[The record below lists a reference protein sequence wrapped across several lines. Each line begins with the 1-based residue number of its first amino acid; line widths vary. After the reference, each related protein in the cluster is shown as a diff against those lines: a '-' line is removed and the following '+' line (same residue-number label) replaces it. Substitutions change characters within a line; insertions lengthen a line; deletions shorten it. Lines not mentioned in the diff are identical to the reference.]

1 MWLRMV
7 RKSEESSNSFWLKGL
22 GELSFVCRKIKRFW
36 NSAIE
41 VSFDLE
47 LIENRGF
54 GSGDS
59 THGRDGGRQG
69 GSLRRCNCY

>member
-54 GSGDS
+54 GRELELPSR
-59 THGRDGGRQG
+59 TEQH
-69 GSLRRCNCY
+69 LVVVF